1 MGEKTPKQLRAEIKK
16 GTTKLRRGI
25 QENSRNF
32 RDGKP
37 LRRRKSGSN

>member
-1 MGEKTPKQLRAEIKK
+1 MADKDAKKLRREIQKD
-16 GTTKLRRGI
+16 TQKLRRGI

-32 RDGKP
+32 REDKP

>member
-1 MGEKTPKQLRAEIKK
+1 MADKDAKKLRKEIQKE
-16 GTTKLRRGI
+16 TTKLRRGI